1 MAIAGL
7 IVATGCASS
16 SSPVRSGG
24 GVTPLP
30 QSSPSVATGSYAVR
44 GLATYYGAKYQGR
57 TTASGEPFDKEA
69 WTAAHETLAF
79 GTKVRVTNLDNG
91 RSVVVRINDRFKPF
105 KGRIIDLSERS
116 FRQLAALEQGV
127 IPVTLEV
134 VR

>member
-1 MAIAGL
+1 M
-7 IVATGCASS
+7 
-16 SSPVRSGG
+16 
-24 GVTPLP
+24 
-30 QSSPSVATGSYAVR
+30 R

-57 TTASGEPFDKEA
+57 ATASGEPFDKEA

-91 RSVVVRINDRFKPF
+91 RSVVVRINDRFKPL
-105 KGRIIDLSERS
+105 KGRIIDLSERA
-116 FRQLAALEQGV
+116 FRQLAPVEVGV

>member
-1 MAIAGL
+1 M
-7 IVATGCASS
+7 
-16 SSPVRSGG
+16 
-24 GVTPLP
+24 
-30 QSSPSVATGSYAVR
+30 R

-57 TTASGEPFDKEA
+57 ATASGEPFDKEA

-105 KGRIIDLSERS
+105 KGRIIDLSERA
-116 FRQLAALEQGV
+116 FRQLAPVEVGV